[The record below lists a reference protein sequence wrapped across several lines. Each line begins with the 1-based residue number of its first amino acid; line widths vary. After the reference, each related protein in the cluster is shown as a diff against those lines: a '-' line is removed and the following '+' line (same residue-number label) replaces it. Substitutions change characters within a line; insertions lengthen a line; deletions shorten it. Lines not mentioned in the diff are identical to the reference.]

1 MSRRRKVIEMRTAA
15 YTKADIETRRREE
28 SIVTLPSDQLVSP
41 PSYLK
46 GKEAQR
52 EWRRVVPLLEQIGVF
67 GNLDKSNLA
76 AYCYNYGEWV
86 ELIRKRSALSITSIG
101 DPEDFKILQA
111 IDKQIKVHEDQ
122 FRRFGSACGM
132 DPSGRL
138 KAAAKQTQTEQET
151 IEARFGAI

>member
-1 MSRRRKVIEMRTAA
+1 MPRSRKVVSLQTRHN
-15 YTKADIETRRREE
+15 TKAETEARRREE
-28 SIVTLPSDQLVSP
+28 TMVALPSDQLVSP

-46 GKEAQR
+46 GKEARR

-76 AYCYNYGEWV
+76 AYCYNYGEWI
-86 ELIRKRSALSITSIG
+86 ELIRKRSALSISE
-101 DPEDFKILQA
+101 PEDYKLLQA

>member
-1 MSRRRKVIEMRTAA
+1 MKKQFAMFTCDHKLQEVL
-15 YTKADIETRRREE
+15 
-28 SIVTLPSDQLVSP
+28 LPKN
-41 PSYLK
+41 LK
-46 GKEAQR
+46 C
-52 EWRRVVPLLEQIGVF
+52 LEDGVF
-67 GNLDKSNLA
+67 NGCSSLKHIQLPASLEEFTSRESLNDGAFQNS
-76 AYCYNYGEWV
+76 GIV
-86 ELIRKRSALSITSIG
+86 EIEIPEGIKLIL
-101 DPEDFKILQA
+101 A

>member
-1 MSRRRKVIEMRTAA
+1 MPRSRKVVSLQTRHN
-15 YTKADIETRRREE
+15 TKAETEARRREE
-28 SIVTLPSDQLVSP
+28 TMVALPSDQLVSP

-46 GKEAQR
+46 GKEARR

-76 AYCYNYGEWV
+76 AYCYNYGD
-86 ELIRKRSALSITSIG
+86 ALSIT
-101 DPEDFKILQA
+101 DPEDYKILQA

>member
-1 MSRRRKVIEMRTAA
+1 MPRSRKVVSLQTRHN
-15 YTKADIETRRREE
+15 TKAETEARRREE
-28 SIVTLPSDQLVSP
+28 TMVALPSDQLVSP

-46 GKEAQR
+46 GKEARR

-86 ELIRKRSALSITSIG
+86 ELIRKRSVLSSTSIG
-101 DPEDFKILQA
+101 DPEDFKLLQA

>member
-1 MSRRRKVIEMRTAA
+1 MPRSRKVVSLQTRHN
-15 YTKADIETRRREE
+15 TKAETEARRREE

-41 PSYLK
+41 PSYLR
-46 GKEAQR
+46 GKEARR

-86 ELIRKRSALSITSIG
+86 ELIRKRSTLSIT
-101 DPEDFKILQA
+101 DPEDYKILQA

>member
-1 MSRRRKVIEMRTAA
+1 MPRRRKVVDMRTAA
-15 YTKADIETRRREE
+15 YTKADIEARRREE
-28 SIVTLPSDQLVSP
+28 TMVALPSDQLVSP

-46 GKEAQR
+46 GKEARR

-86 ELIRKRSALSITSIG
+86 ELIRKRSALSATSIG

>member
-1 MSRRRKVIEMRTAA
+1 MPRSRKVVSLQTRHN
-15 YTKADIETRRREE
+15 TKAETEARRREE
-28 SIVTLPSDQLVSP
+28 TMVALPSDQLVSP

-46 GKEAQR
+46 GKEARR

-86 ELIRKRSALSITSIG
+86 ELIRKRSVLSSASIG
-101 DPEDFKILQA
+101 DPEDLKILQA

>member
-1 MSRRRKVIEMRTAA
+1 MPRSRKVVSLQTRHN
-15 YTKADIETRRREE
+15 TKAETEARRREE
-28 SIVTLPSDQLVSP
+28 TMVALPSDQLVSP

-46 GKEAQR
+46 GKEARR

-67 GNLDKSNLA
+67 GNLDKSNLV
-76 AYCYNYGEWV
+76 AYCYNFGEWV
-86 ELIRKRSALSITSIG
+86 ELVRTKAQTDPL
-101 DPEDFKILQA
+101 DPEQIDLRAKL
-111 IDKQIKVHEDQ
+111 DKQIKVHEDQ

>member
-1 MSRRRKVIEMRTAA
+1 MPRSRKVVSLQTRHN
-15 YTKADIETRRREE
+15 TKAETEARRREE
-28 SIVTLPSDQLVSP
+28 TMVALPSDQLVSP

-46 GKEAQR
+46 GKEARR

-86 ELIRKRSALSITSIG
+86 ELIRKRSTLSITSIG

>member
-1 MSRRRKVIEMRTAA
+1 MSSYRKVIDLQSRHN
-15 YTKADIETRRREE
+15 TKAEINSRRREE
-28 SIVTLPSDQLVSP
+28 AMVTLPSDQLVSP
-41 PSYLK
+41 PTFLK
-46 GKEAQR
+46 GKEARR
-52 EWRRVVPLLEQIGVF
+52 EWRRVVPLLQQIGVF

-86 ELIRKRSALSITSIG
+86 ELIRKRSALDLS
-101 DPEDFKILQA
+101 DPEDVKLLLA

-138 KAAAKQTQTEQET
+138 KAAAKQTQTEQDV

>member
-1 MSRRRKVIEMRTAA
+1 MPRSRKVVSLQTRHN
-15 YTKADIETRRREE
+15 TKAETEARRREE
-28 SIVTLPSDQLVSP
+28 TMVALPSDQLVSP

-46 GKEAQR
+46 GKEARR

-86 ELIRKRSALSITSIG
+86 ELVRAKAQT
-101 DPEDFKILQA
+101 DPLDPLQIDFRAKL
-111 IDKQIKVHEDQ
+111 DKQIKVHEDQ

>member
-1 MSRRRKVIEMRTAA
+1 MPRTRKVVSLQTRHN
-15 YTKADIETRRREE
+15 TKAETETRRREE
-28 SIVTLPSDQLVSP
+28 TMVALPSDQLVSP

-46 GKEAQR
+46 GKEARR

-111 IDKQIKVHEDQ
+111 IDKQIKVHEDR

>member
-1 MSRRRKVIEMRTAA
+1 MPRSRKVVSLQTRHN
-15 YTKADIETRRREE
+15 TKAETEARRREE
-28 SIVTLPSDQLVSP
+28 TMVALPSDQLVSP

-46 GKEAQR
+46 GKEARR

-101 DPEDFKILQA
+101 DPEGFKVLQA

>member
-1 MSRRRKVIEMRTAA
+1 MPRSRKVVSLQTRHN
-15 YTKADIETRRREE
+15 TKAETEARRREE
-28 SIVTLPSDQLVSP
+28 TMVALPSDQLVSP

-46 GKEAQR
+46 GKEARR

-67 GNLDKSNLA
+67 GNLDTSNLA

-86 ELIRKRSALSITSIG
+86 ELIRKRSALSISE
-101 DPEDFKILQA
+101 PEDYNILQA

>member
-1 MSRRRKVIEMRTAA
+1 M
-15 YTKADIETRRREE
+15 
-28 SIVTLPSDQLVSP
+28 
-41 PSYLK
+41 
-46 GKEAQR
+46 
-52 EWRRVVPLLEQIGVF
+52 F

-86 ELIRKRSALSITSIG
+86 ELIRKRSVLDLS
-101 DPEDFKILQA
+101 DPEDVKLLLA
-111 IDKQIKVHEDQ
+111 INKQIKVHEDQ

-138 KAAAKQTQTEQET
+138 KAAAKQTQTEQDV

>member
-1 MSRRRKVIEMRTAA
+1 MPRSRKVVSLQTRHN
-15 YTKADIETRRREE
+15 TKAETEARRREE
-28 SIVTLPSDQLVSP
+28 TMVALPSDQLVSP

-46 GKEAQR
+46 GKEARR

-86 ELIRKRSALSITSIG
+86 ELVKAASKINLLEN
-101 DPEDFKILQA
+101 PELAGVKAKIE
-111 IDKQIKVHEDQ
+111 KQIKIHEDQ
-122 FRRFGSACGM
+122 FRKFGSACGM

>member
-1 MSRRRKVIEMRTAA
+1 MPRRRKVVDMRTAA
-15 YTKADIETRRREE
+15 YTKADIEARRREE
-28 SIVTLPSDQLVSP
+28 TMVALPSDQLVSP

-46 GKEAQR
+46 GKEARR
-52 EWRRVVPLLEQIGVF
+52 EWRRVIPLLQQIGVF

-86 ELIRKRSALSITSIG
+86 ELIRKRSALDLS
-101 DPEDFKILQA
+101 DPEDVKLLLA
-111 IDKQIKVHEDQ
+111 IDKQIKIHEDQ

-138 KAAAKQTQTEQET
+138 KAAAKQTQTEQNV

>member
-1 MSRRRKVIEMRTAA
+1 MPRSRKVVSLQTRHN
-15 YTKADIETRRREE
+15 TKAETEARRREE
-28 SIVTLPSDQLVSP
+28 TMVALPSDQLVSP

-46 GKEAQR
+46 GKEARR

-86 ELIRKRSALSITSIG
+86 ELIRKRSALSSASIG
-101 DPEDFKILQA
+101 DPEDLKILQA

>member
-1 MSRRRKVIEMRTAA
+1 MPRRRKVIEMRTAA
-15 YTKADIETRRREE
+15 YTKADIEARRREE
-28 SIVTLPSDQLVSP
+28 TMVTLPSDQLVSP

-46 GKEAQR
+46 GKEARR

-86 ELIRKRSALSITSIG
+86 ELIRKRSALSISSIG
-101 DPEDFKILQA
+101 DPEDLKILQA

>member
-1 MSRRRKVIEMRTAA
+1 MPRSRKVVSLQTRHN
-15 YTKADIETRRREE
+15 TKAETEARRREE
-28 SIVTLPSDQLVSP
+28 TMVALPSDQLVSP

-46 GKEAQR
+46 GKEARR

-86 ELIRKRSALSITSIG
+86 ELIRKRSVLSSTSIG
-101 DPEDFKILQA
+101 DPEDLKILQA

>member
-1 MSRRRKVIEMRTAA
+1 MPRSRKVVSLQTRHN
-15 YTKADIETRRREE
+15 TKAETETRRREE
-28 SIVTLPSDQLVSP
+28 TMVALPSDQLVSP

-46 GKEAQR
+46 GKEARR

-86 ELIRKRSALSITSIG
+86 ELIRKRSALSATSIG
-101 DPEDFKILQA
+101 DPEDLKILQA

>member
-1 MSRRRKVIEMRTAA
+1 MPRSRKVVSLQTRHN
-15 YTKADIETRRREE
+15 TKAETEARRREE
-28 SIVTLPSDQLVSP
+28 TMVTLPSDQLVSP

-46 GKEAQR
+46 GKEARR

-86 ELIRKRSALSITSIG
+86 ELIRKRSTLSVTE
-101 DPEDFKILQA
+101 PEDYKILQA

>member
-1 MSRRRKVIEMRTAA
+1 MPRSRKVVSLQTRHN
-15 YTKADIETRRREE
+15 TKAETEARRREE
-28 SIVTLPSDQLVSP
+28 TMVALPSDQLVSP

-46 GKEAQR
+46 GKEARR

-86 ELIRKRSALSITSIG
+86 ELIRKRSALAITSIG
-101 DPEDFKILQA
+101 DPEDFKLLQA

>member
-15 YTKADIETRRREE
+15 YTKADIEARRREE
-28 SIVTLPSDQLVSP
+28 TMVALPSDQLVSP

-46 GKEAQR
+46 GKEARR

-111 IDKQIKVHEDQ
+111 IDKQIKVHEDR

>member
-1 MSRRRKVIEMRTAA
+1 MPRSRKVVSLQTRHN
-15 YTKADIETRRREE
+15 TKAETEARRREE
-28 SIVTLPSDQLVSP
+28 TMVALPSDQLVSP

-46 GKEAQR
+46 GKEARR

-86 ELIRKRSALSITSIG
+86 ELVRAKAQT
-101 DPEDFKILQA
+101 DPLDPKQIDLRA
-111 IDKQIKVHEDQ
+111 KLDKQIKAHEDQ

>member
-1 MSRRRKVIEMRTAA
+1 MPRSRKVVSLQTRHN
-15 YTKADIETRRREE
+15 TKAETEARRREE
-28 SIVTLPSDQLVSP
+28 TMVALPSDQLVSP

-46 GKEAQR
+46 GKEARR

-67 GNLDKSNLA
+67 GNLDKSNLV
-76 AYCYNYGEWV
+76 AYCYNFGEWV
-86 ELIRKRSALSITSIG
+86 ELVRAKAQTDPL
-101 DPEDFKILQA
+101 DPEQIDLRAKL
-111 IDKQIKVHEDQ
+111 DKQIKVHEDQ

>member
-1 MSRRRKVIEMRTAA
+1 MPRRRKVIEMRTAA
-15 YTKADIETRRREE
+15 YTKADIEARRREE
-28 SIVTLPSDQLVSP
+28 TMVALPSDQLVSP

-46 GKEAQR
+46 GKEARR

-86 ELIRKRSALSITSIG
+86 ELIRKRSTLSIT
-101 DPEDFKILQA
+101 DPEDYKILQA

>member
-1 MSRRRKVIEMRTAA
+1 MPRSRKVVSLQTRHN
-15 YTKADIETRRREE
+15 TKAETEARRREE
-28 SIVTLPSDQLVSP
+28 TMVALPSDQLVSP

-46 GKEAQR
+46 GKEARR

-86 ELIRKRSALSITSIG
+86 ELIRKRSALSVTSIS
-101 DPEDFKILQA
+101 DPEDLKILQT

-138 KAAAKQTQTEQET
+138 KAAAKQTQTEQDV

>member
-1 MSRRRKVIEMRTAA
+1 MPRSRKVVSLQTRHN
-15 YTKADIETRRREE
+15 TKAETEARRREE
-28 SIVTLPSDQLVSP
+28 TMVALPSDQLVSP

-46 GKEAQR
+46 GKEARR

-86 ELIRKRSALSITSIG
+86 ELIRKRSALSATSIG
-101 DPEDFKILQA
+101 DPEDLKILQA

-138 KAAAKQTQTEQET
+138 KSSAKQTQTEQET
-151 IEARFGAI
+151 IEARFGSI